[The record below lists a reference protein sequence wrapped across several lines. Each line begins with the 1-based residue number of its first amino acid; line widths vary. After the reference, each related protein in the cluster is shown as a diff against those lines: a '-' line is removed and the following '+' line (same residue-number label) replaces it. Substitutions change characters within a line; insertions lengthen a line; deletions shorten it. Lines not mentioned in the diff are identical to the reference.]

1 MHKFSWL
8 ELVAIPLNIV
18 EIEEDLWMDDVYKIP
33 NYYVCRMLPTVT
45 PETRLEGALIF
56 MRNLSECPPSYL
68 NDPGRKD
75 FFEIV
80 WLKGENPLHDV
91 QLHDFDM
98 KGDWIYLIPPY
109 RVHQLNKAGKNG
121 ELLSFKREIL
131 EEGDKEFLLDIFKIF
146 NVQGEF
152 SCLRLDQDAADDLNG
167 VYRLL
172 NLEYQKQQAD
182 TIIVKAL
189 LKVFLL
195 KLIKVKEEE
204 FTGHD
209 IHQKRVYE
217 FLMLLES
224 NYLMVRNI
232 DFYAAKLDI
241 SSKRLNQI
249 LKEKLHK
256 TGTQIIHDRIILE
269 AKRLII
275 HSEHTIKEISY
286 ELGFSD
292 RPYFSRFFKKQTGQ
306 TPEMFL
312 KQAHNHTRL
321 NSNTLI

>member
-1 MHKFSWL
+1 MMSSFVKES
-8 ELVAIPLNIV
+8 
-18 EIEEDLWMDDVYKIP
+18 
-33 NYYVCRMLPTVT
+33 
-45 PETRLEGALIF
+45 RLEGAMIYI
-56 MRNLSECPPSYL
+56 RNLHNCPPSYL

-80 WLKGENPLHDV
+80 WLKNEGPLHDTKRG
-91 QLHDFDM
+91 DFDS

-121 ELLSFKREIL
+121 ELLSFKREVL
-131 EEGDKEFLLDIFKIF
+131 EEEDKEFLLDIFKIF

-152 SCLRLDQDAADDLNG
+152 SCLRLGQEPAKELSNI
-167 VYRLL
+167 YQLL
-172 NLEYQKQQAD
+172 IDEYQKMSD
-182 TIIVKAL
+182 DLVIVKAI

-195 KLIKVKEEE
+195 KLIKVKEQE
-204 FTGHD
+204 FTEHD

-224 NYLMVRNI
+224 NYLQVRNT
-232 DFYAAKLDI
+232 DFYAGKLGI

-249 LKEKLHK
+249 LKNKLDK
-256 TGTQIIHDRIILE
+256 TGMELIHDRIILE
-269 AKRLII
+269 AKRMII
-275 HSEHTIKEISY
+275 HSEQTIKEIAY

-306 TPEMFL
+306 TPDEFQ
-312 KQAHNHTRL
+312 KQAHNHL
-321 NSNTLI
+321 KLKLNTLSDDSSM

>member
-1 MHKFSWL
+1 MST
-8 ELVAIPLNIV
+8 PLQ
-18 EIEEDLWMDDVYKIP
+18 ES
-33 NYYVCRMLPTVT
+33 
-45 PETRLEGALIF
+45 RLASAMIF
-56 MRNLSECPPSYL
+56 IRNLDNCPPSYL

-80 WLKGENPLHDV
+80 WLKNEDPLHALA
-91 QLHDFDM
+91 QPDFEV

-121 ELLSFKREIL
+121 ELISFKREIL
-131 EEGDKEFLLDIFKIF
+131 EEEDKEFLLDIFKIF

-152 SCLRLDQDAADDLNG
+152 SCLRLDKTAAEELG
-167 VYRLL
+167 GIYQLL
-172 NLEYQKQQAD
+172 LGEYQKPSGEMV
-182 TIIVKAL
+182 IIKAL

-195 KLIKVKEEE
+195 KLIKVKEQE

-224 NYLMVRNI
+224 NYLQVRNI
-232 DFYAAKLDI
+232 DFYAGKLDI

-249 LKEKLHK
+249 LKDKLGK

-275 HSEHTIKEISY
+275 HSERNIKEIAY

-292 RPYFSRFFKKQTGQ
+292 RPYFSRFFKKQTSQ
-306 TPEMFL
+306 TPDEFQKLAQRHL
-312 KQAHNHTRL
+312 KL
-321 NSNTLI
+321 NANTLV

>member
-1 MHKFSWL
+1 MIF
-8 ELVAIPLNIV
+8 PLK
-18 EIEEDLWMDDVYKIP
+18 EP
-33 NYYVCRMLPTVT
+33 
-45 PETRLEGALIF
+45 RLESSLVYI
-56 MRNLSECPPSYL
+56 RNLNNCPPAYL

-80 WLKGENPLHDV
+80 WLKNEDPLHA
-91 QLHDFDM
+91 LKMNDFDV

-121 ELLSFKREIL
+121 ELISFKPEIL
-131 EEGDKEFLLDIFKIF
+131 EEEDKEFLLDLFKIF

-152 SCLRLDQDAADDLNG
+152 SCLRLDKKAAAELAN
-167 VYRLL
+167 VYQLL
-172 NLEYQKQQAD
+172 IDEYQKAAD
-182 TIIVKAL
+182 NLVIVTAL

-195 KLIKVKEEE
+195 KLIQVKEQE

-209 IHQKRVYE
+209 PNQKRVYE
-217 FLMLLES
+217 FLMLLER
-224 NYLMVRNI
+224 NYLQIRNT
-232 DFYAAKLDI
+232 DFYAGKLGI

-249 LKEKLHK
+249 LKDKLDK
-256 TGTQIIHDRIILE
+256 TGMQLIHDRIVLE

-275 HSEHTIKEISY
+275 HSESTIKAIAY

-306 TPEMFL
+306 TPDEFQ
-312 KQAHNHTRL
+312 KQAQNHIK
-321 NSNTLI
+321 SKFNTLV

>member
-1 MHKFSWL
+1 MMNVALPASL
-8 ELVAIPLNIV
+8 E
-18 EIEEDLWMDDVYKIP
+18 KS
-33 NYYVCRMLPTVT
+33 
-45 PETRLEGALIF
+45 LIYI
-56 MRNLSECPPSYL
+56 RNLGNCPPSYL

-80 WLKGENPLHDV
+80 WLKNEDALHALKDTD
-91 QLHDFDM
+91 LDA

-121 ELLSFKREIL
+121 ELISFKRDML
-131 EEGDKEFLLDIFKIF
+131 EEEDKEFLLDLFKIF

-152 SCLRLDQDAADDLNG
+152 SCLRLSETAAVELSEIFS
-167 VYRLL
+167 LL
-172 NLEYQKQQAD
+172 EKEYANHNM
-182 TIIVKAL
+182 IMVKAL

-195 KLIKVKEEE
+195 KLIQVKEHD
-204 FTGHD
+204 FTSQD

-224 NYLMVRNI
+224 NYQQVRNT
-232 DFYAAKLDI
+232 DFYAGKLGI

-249 LKEKLHK
+249 LKDKLDK
-256 TGTQIIHDRIILE
+256 TGMQLIHDRIILE
-269 AKRLII
+269 AKRGII
-275 HSEHTIKEISY
+275 HSEITIKEIAY

-306 TPEMFL
+306 TPEEFQR
-312 KQAHNHTRL
+312 QAKEHIKAKF
-321 NSNTLI
+321 NTLV

>member
-1 MHKFSWL
+1 M
-8 ELVAIPLNIV
+8 VPTAIP
-18 EIEEDLWMDDVYKIP
+18 
-33 NYYVCRMLPTVT
+33 
-45 PETRLEGALIF
+45 ETQLESAMIF
-56 MRNLSECPPSYL
+56 MRNLSQCPPSYL

-91 QLHDFDM
+91 KSEDFEM

-152 SCLRLDQDAADDLNG
+152 SCLRLDKEASDDLNG
-167 VYRLL
+167 VYDLL
-172 NLEYQKQQAD
+172 AKEYLKEKSD
-182 TIIVKAL
+182 LTIVKAF

-217 FLMLLES
+217 FLMLLEA
-224 NYLMVRNI
+224 NFLMVRNI
-232 DFYAAKLDI
+232 DFYAGKLDI

-275 HSEHTIKEISY
+275 HSEHTLKEISY

-306 TPEMFL
+306 TPDEFL
-312 KQAHNHTRL
+312 KQAQNHLRL
-321 NSNTLI
+321 KSNTLI

>member
-1 MHKFSWL
+1 
-8 ELVAIPLNIV
+8 
-18 EIEEDLWMDDVYKIP
+18 
-33 NYYVCRMLPTVT
+33 MLPSDT
-45 PETRLEGALIF
+45 PETRLESAMIF
-56 MRNLSECPPSYL
+56 MRNLSQCPPSYL

-80 WLKGENPLHDV
+80 WLKDENPLHD
-91 QLHDFDM
+91 LKAEEFEM

-152 SCLRLDQDAADDLNG
+152 SCLRLEKDAADDLSD

-172 NLEYQKQQAD
+172 NAEHLKKNAD
-182 TIIVKAL
+182 ITIVKAF

-209 IHQKRVYE
+209 VHQKRVYE

-232 DFYAAKLDI
+232 DFYAGKLDI

-292 RPYFSRFFKKQTGQ
+292 RPYFSRFFKKQTDQ
-306 TPEMFL
+306 TPEAFL
-312 KQAHNHTRL
+312 KQAQHHL
-321 NSNTLI
+321 KSKSNTLV

>member
-1 MHKFSWL
+1 MINQST
-8 ELVAIPLNIV
+8 ES
-18 EIEEDLWMDDVYKIP
+18 
-33 NYYVCRMLPTVT
+33 
-45 PETRLEGALIF
+45 RLESAMIYI
-56 MRNLSECPPSYL
+56 RNLHNCPPSYL

-80 WLKGENPLHDV
+80 WLKNEDPLHALKDN
-91 QLHDFDM
+91 DFEV

-121 ELLSFKREIL
+121 ELISFKREIL
-131 EEGDKEFLLDIFKIF
+131 EEEDKEFLLDIFKIF

-152 SCLRLDQDAADDLNG
+152 SCLRLERPAAEELG
-167 VYRLL
+167 GIYELL
-172 NLEYQKQQAD
+172 IGEYQKGRENL
-182 TIIVKAL
+182 IIVKAM

-195 KLIKVKEEE
+195 KLIQVKERE

-217 FLMLLES
+217 FLMLLEG
-224 NYLMVRNI
+224 NYLQVRNI
-232 DFYAAKLDI
+232 DFYAGKLDI

-249 LKEKLHK
+249 LKDKLGK

-275 HSEHTIKEISY
+275 HSEHTIKEIAY
-286 ELGFSD
+286 QLGFSD
-292 RPYFSRFFKKQTGQ
+292 RPYFSRFFKKQTAQ
-306 TPEMFL
+306 TAEEFQ
-312 KQAHNHTRL
+312 KQAQSHL
-321 NSNTLI
+321 KLKANTLI